1 MSNLIFKVLHL
12 ALCLI
17 TFIRTAREASKSEV
31 ENTQIHQH
39 LVHEMLKGCCN
50 LNWNSP
56 KRSLKAV
63 TFLVSGAGATA
74 SHHPF
79 QEFVN
84 ARYQVR
90 DQTWRL
96 IPIFFTS
103 THSANQ
109 IQLNIPKCQCNTN
122 HTTMVDIKAMRY
134 LLLNCWYRTA
144 HRRWTTVLVLESHF
158 TSCWVSKMLVLIFV
172 QDSRVTPLTGQSDGL
187 GFWQSRY

>member
-109 IQLNIPKCQCNTN
+109 IQLNVPKCQCNTN

-144 HRRWTTVLVLESHF
+144 HRRWTSVGFGEPFHF
-158 TSCWVSKMLVLIFV
+158 L
-172 QDSRVTPLTGQSDGL
+172 L
-187 GFWQSRY
+187 GFKNAGLNFCAGLKSDTTNWPIRWLGILAE